1 MTSRVARL
9 LNTTVAV
16 WRTTTAPDGMGGWV
30 ETVAQVGTQ
39 RARISQPSATE
50 RTIAQRAESRL
61 THVVYLDPSADVR
74 RGDELRQAARVFR
87 VLAVFEPSEPG
98 TYLRADCELHQSEG
112 VAA

>member
-9 LNTTVAV
+9 LNTSVAV
-16 WRTTTAPDGMGGWV
+16 WRTTTASDGMGGWT
-30 ETVAQVGTQ
+30 ETTAQVSTQ

-50 RTIAQRAESRL
+50 RSVAQRAESRL

-74 RGDELRQAARVFR
+74 RGDELRQGSRVFN
-87 VLAVFEPSEPG
+87 VLATFEPSEPN
-98 TYLRADCELHQSEG
+98 TYLRADCELHQREG